1 LPLIPIFVANIYK
14 DIMPFQSFDTKNLTL
29 QETHGFLLTS
39 VAPRPI
45 ALVSTVDKDGN
56 VNLAPFSNF
65 NAFSTNPPVLVFSAS
80 RSGRTGE
87 TKDTY
92 KNIKETMECCISIV
106 EYAMVHQISFASTE
120 FPRGVNEFI
129 KAGLTPIPSDLVKA
143 PRVAESPVHFECKV
157 TQVIELGDQGGS
169 GNLFLCEVKKIHVDE
184 RVMKDGK
191 IDPLLIHQAGRCGL
205 GYYVNNDP
213 ERMYSI
219 AQPQAKIG
227 IGVDALSE
235 EIRNSR
241 VLTGNN
247 LGQLALNQTL
257 PTTEEIADF
266 KATESFKYLM
276 NFEGEERKNQFHKA
290 ASEMLGNNNIRL
302 ALITLYSYS

>member
-1 LPLIPIFVANIYK
+1 
-14 DIMPFQSFDTKNLTL
+14 MPYQSFDASKLTL
-29 QETHGFLLTS
+29 QETHGFLLTA

-65 NAFSTNPPVLVFSAS
+65 NAFSTNPPILIFSAS

-106 EYAMVHQISFASTE
+106 EYSFVHQISFASTE

-129 KAGLTPIPSDLVKA
+129 KAGLTPIPSEVVKA

-157 TQVIELGDQGGS
+157 NQVIELGDQGGS
-169 GNLFLCEVKKIHVDE
+169 GNLFLCQVVRIHTDE

-191 IDPLLIHQAGRCGL
+191 LDPLKIHQAGRCGL

-219 AQPQAKIG
+219 PQPQAQIG
-227 IGVDALSE
+227 IGVDGLRE
-235 EIRNSR
+235 DIRFSK

-257 PTTEEIADF
+257 PSDEEIDDF
-266 KATESFKYLM
+266 RKTESFKYLM
-276 NFEGEERKNQFHKA
+276 NFEGGERKNQFHKA

-302 ALITLYSYS
+302 ALITLYSYAE

>member
-1 LPLIPIFVANIYK
+1 
-14 DIMPFQSFDTKNLTL
+14 
-29 QETHGFLLTS
+29 LTS

-120 FPRGVNEFI
+120 FPRGVNEFV
-129 KAGLTPIPSDLVKA
+129 KAGLTPIPSDIVKA

-169 GNLFLCEVKKIHVDE
+169 GNLFLCEVNKIHVDE

-247 LGQLALNQTL
+247 LGQLALNQTF

>member
-1 LPLIPIFVANIYK
+1 MA
-14 DIMPFQSFDTKNLTL
+14 FQSFDTKNLTL

-65 NAFSTNPPVLVFSAS
+65 NAFSTNPPILVFSAS

-120 FPRGVNEFI
+120 FPRGVNEFV
-129 KAGLTPIPSDLVKA
+129 KAGLTPIASDHIKA

-157 TQVIELGDQGGS
+157 NQVIELGDQGGS
-169 GNLFLCEVKKIHVDE
+169 GNLFLCEVIKIHVND
-184 RVMKDGK
+184 RVLKDGK
-191 IDPLLIHQAGRCGL
+191 IDPLKIHQAGRCGL

-219 AQPQAKIG
+219 AQPQAQIG
-227 IGVDALSE
+227 IGVDALNE
-235 EIRNSR
+235 TIRNSS

-257 PTTEEIADF
+257 PTAEEIKDF
-266 KATESFKYLM
+266 QSTESYKYLKG
-276 NFEGEERKNQFHKA
+276 FEGEECLKQFHKA
-290 ASEMLGNNNIRL
+290 ASEMLNNGNQRL
-302 ALITLYSYS
+302 ALICLYSY

>member
-1 LPLIPIFVANIYK
+1 MA
-14 DIMPFQSFDTKNLTL
+14 FQTFDTKNLTL

-65 NAFSTNPPVLVFSAS
+65 NAFSTNPPILVFSAS

-120 FPRGVNEFI
+120 FPRGVNEFV
-129 KAGLTPIPSDLVKA
+129 KAGLTPIASDHIKA

-157 TQVIELGDQGGS
+157 NQVIELGDQGGS
-169 GNLFLCEVKKIHVDE
+169 GNLFLCEVIKIHVND
-184 RVMKDGK
+184 RVLKDGK
-191 IDPLLIHQAGRCGL
+191 IDPLKIHQAGRCGL

-219 AQPQAKIG
+219 AQPQAQIG
-227 IGVDALSE
+227 IGVDALNE
-235 EIRNSR
+235 TIRNSS

-257 PTTEEIADF
+257 PTAEEIKDF
-266 KATESFKYLM
+266 QSTESYKYLKG
-276 NFEGEERKNQFHKA
+276 FEGEECLKQFHKA
-290 ASEMLGNNNIRL
+290 ASEMLNNGNQKL
-302 ALITLYSYS
+302 AIICLYSY

>member
-1 LPLIPIFVANIYK
+1 
-14 DIMPFQSFDTKNLTL
+14 MTFQSFDTKNLTL

-120 FPRGVNEFI
+120 FPRGVNEFV
-129 KAGLTPIPSDLVKA
+129 KAGLTTIPSEYVKA

-157 TQVIELGDQGGS
+157 NQVIELGDQGGS
-169 GNLFLCEVKKIHVDE
+169 GNLFLCEVIKIHVND

-191 IDPLLIHQAGRCGL
+191 IDPLKIHQAGRCGL

-219 AQPQAKIG
+219 AQPQAQIG
-227 IGVDALSE
+227 IGVDALNQT
-235 EIRNSR
+235 IRNST

-257 PTTEEIADF
+257 PTAEEISDF
-266 KATESFKYLM
+266 QSTESYKYLKG
-276 NFEGEERKNQFHKA
+276 FEGEECLKQFHKA
-290 ASEMLGNNNIRL
+290 ASEMLNNGNQRL
-302 ALITLYSYS
+302 ALICLYSY

>member
-1 LPLIPIFVANIYK
+1 MFS
-14 DIMPFQSFDTKNLTL
+14 MTFQSFDTKNLTL

-120 FPRGVNEFI
+120 FDRGVNEFI
-129 KAGLTPIPSDLVKA
+129 KAGLTPIASEIVKA

-169 GNLFLCEVKKIHVDE
+169 GNLFLCEVIKIHVND

-191 IDPLLIHQAGRCGL
+191 IDPLKIHQAGRCGL

-219 AQPQAKIG
+219 AQPQAQIG
-227 IGVDALSE
+227 IGVDALNE
-235 EIRNSR
+235 TIRNST

-247 LGQLALNQTL
+247 LGQLALNQSL
-257 PTTEEIADF
+257 PTAEEIADF
-266 KATESFKYLM
+266 QSTESYKYLKG
-276 NFEGEERKNQFHKA
+276 FEGEECLKQFHKA
-290 ASEMLGNNNIRL
+290 ASEMLNNGNLRL
-302 ALITLYSYS
+302 ALICLYSY